1 MADLLDGIARHL
13 ESKGLVSYQTATS
26 GGDCFLEALPD
37 KTDEAVAL
45 TIYDDGREPDSK
57 LAYDEPRVQVRVR
70 GTSDPRVSRQRCA
83 AIRSELHGL
92 GPLTL
97 PDGTELILSVALQNA
112 PASIGTDENGRH
124 EHVANFRMEHRSVTE
139 HRT

>member
-13 ESKGLVSYQTATS
+13 QDKGLVTYRPSTP
-26 GGDCFLEALPD
+26 GGDLFLETMPPAP
-37 KTDEAVAL
+37 DEAVAL
-45 TIYDDGREPDSK
+45 TIYDDGKESDSK

-70 GTSDPRVSRQRCA
+70 GTKDPRVSRQRCA

-97 PDGTELILSVALQNA
+97 PDGTDLILSVALQNA
-112 PASIGTDENGRH
+112 PASIGIDANGRH
-124 EHVANFRMEHRSVTE
+124 EHVANFRMEHLAVTE
-139 HRT
+139 HRV